1 MCKITR
7 FLSFPNKFILFRTI
21 QIWYYSRM
29 SALATLGRGVFK
41 LTRVG
46 AGTAAVFASIQIT
59 SELGCW
65 GRDPN
70 LALQRIKSYVQYPQ

>member
-1 MCKITR
+1 MG
-7 FLSFPNKFILFRTI
+7 
-21 QIWYYSRM
+21 
-29 SALATLGRGVFK
+29 ALTTVGRGLFK
-41 LTRVG
+41 VTKVG

-70 LALQRIKSYVQYPQ
+70 LALQRIKAFVQYLQ

>member
-1 MCKITR
+1 
-7 FLSFPNKFILFRTI
+7 
-21 QIWYYSRM
+21 M

-59 SELGCW
+59 SELGCR
-65 GRDPN
+65 GREPN